1 MRHLIKSSL
10 NVLVGP
16 VLMAVII
23 AGPTR
28 AKEVKAGDLFITQAW
43 SRATP
48 KGAQIAGGYLTIE
61 NKGSASDRIVGVSS
75 DIAGKVDVHEMAM
88 NNGVMK
94 MRPLDQG
101 LTIEAGKTV
110 KLAPGGYHLMLM
122 NLRGPLLQG
131 DTVPITLQFEK
142 AGKVTVSLAV
152 QGVGAQGPSSA
163 DHSGDPVQMKTA
175 PDRSAMKMSPPGD
188 DDNFFTHIHTEKVMA
203 NVTVSPG
210 HVGPVDLSIQL
221 QTTEEVPLL
230 AKAVTVA
237 LSHDESGIRLQPMR
251 AVRIGDNHW
260 QAKISMLDPGRWTL
274 GLGISISETDKV
286 NVEAPILI
294 R

>member
-10 NVLVGP
+10 GFLVGP
-16 VLMAVII
+16 ALAAVLI
-23 AGPTR
+23 AGPTH
-28 AKEVKAGDLFITQAW
+28 AEEVKAGDLVITQAW

-61 NKGSASDRIVGVSS
+61 NKGSASDRMVGVSS

-110 KLAPGGYHLMLM
+110 KLAPGSHHLMLM
-122 NLRGPLLQG
+122 DLKGPLLAG
-131 DTVPITLQFEK
+131 DTVPIALQFEK
-142 AGKVTVSLAV
+142 AGKVMLSLAV

-163 DHSGDPVQMKTA
+163 DPPLQMKAT
-175 PDRSAMKMSPPGD
+175 PDHSAMKTPRPGD
-188 DDNFFTHIHTEKVMA
+188 DENFFTHIHTEKVMA

-210 HVGPVDLSIQL
+210 HVGPVDLTIQL
-221 QTTEEVPLL
+221 ETTDALPLL
-230 AKAVTVA
+230 AKAVSMA
-237 LSHDESGIRLQPMR
+237 LSNDESGIRLPPMR
-251 AVRIGDNHW
+251 ALRISDNSW
-260 QAKISMLDPGRWTL
+260 QVTVSMLDPGRWTL
-274 GLGISISETDKV
+274 ALGISISETDKV

>member
-10 NVLVGP
+10 SVLVGP
-16 VLMAVII
+16 ALVAVLI

-28 AKEVKAGDLFITQAW
+28 AEEVKVGDLVITQAW

-48 KGAQIAGGYLTIE
+48 KGAKIAGGYLTIE
-61 NKGSASDRIVGVSS
+61 NKGSASDRMVGVSS

-101 LTIEAGKTV
+101 LTVEAGKTV
-110 KLAPGGYHLMLM
+110 KLAPGGRHLMLM
-122 NLRGPLLQG
+122 DLSSPLLQG
-131 DTVPITLQFEK
+131 DSVPIALQFEK

-163 DHSGDPVQMKTA
+163 QRSDDPVQLKTA
-175 PDRSAMKMSPPGD
+175 PDHSGMKMSSPGD
-188 DDNFFTHIHTEKVMA
+188 DENFFTHIHTEKVMA

-210 HVGPVDLSIQL
+210 RVGPVDLTIQL
-221 QTTEEVPLL
+221 ETTDELPLL
-230 AKAVTVA
+230 AKAVSVA
-237 LSHDESGIRLQPMR
+237 LSNDESGIRLQPMR
-251 AVRIGDNHW
+251 AVRTSDNLW
-260 QAKISMLDPGRWTL
+260 QVRISMLGSGRWSL
-274 GLGISISETDKV
+274 GLGISISETNQV